1 MVLQYDLS
9 QYNPREALIHTLKNS
24 EDDLMIRAIESVQ
37 DERQDERKDEQTNEQ
52 TDEQK
57 KFVAGISTE
66 KKVLQDTV
74 TVLLLYK
81 ARHDCGKLQ
90 KGRVVLTSKKQ
101 EKQREGRRQHPPPGL
116 EN

>member
-1 MVLQYDLS
+1 MGYIPCGVS
-9 QYNPREALIHTLKNS
+9 
-24 EDDLMIRAIESVQ
+24 AIE
-37 DERQDERKDEQTNEQ
+37 RFRIRNEQ

-90 KGRVVLTSKKQ
+90 KGRVVLTSKNKKNNGK
-101 EKQREGRRQHPPPGL
+101 EKQHP
-116 EN
+116 

>member
-1 MVLQYDLS
+1 MGYIPCGVS
-9 QYNPREALIHTLKNS
+9 
-24 EDDLMIRAIESVQ
+24 AIE
-37 DERQDERKDEQTNEQ
+37 RFRIRRQ

-57 KFVAGISTE
+57 KFVAGMSTA
-66 KKVLQDTV
+66 KKVLLYTV

>member
-1 MVLQYDLS
+1 MVYPPLG
-9 QYNPREALIHTLKNS
+9 S
-24 EDDLMIRAIESVQ
+24 EIERFRIR
-37 DERQDERKDEQTNEQ
+37 NEQ

-66 KKVLQDTV
+66 IKV

-90 KGRVVLTSKKQ
+90 KGRVVLTSKNKKNNGK
-101 EKQREGRRQHPPPGL
+101 EKQHP
-116 EN
+116 

>member
-1 MVLQYDLS
+1 MGYIPCGVS
-9 QYNPREALIHTLKNS
+9 
-24 EDDLMIRAIESVQ
+24 AIE
-37 DERQDERKDEQTNEQ
+37 RFRIRRQ

-66 KKVLQDTV
+66 IKV